1 MKKNKKKVLIILL
14 IMVFTLTGCT
24 KQLKDPEGKI
34 VTNKETGQVLPSNIL
49 CAPTDKDTL
58 KLYRDNKKALEK
70 KYAKDLEDGEISKKE
85 YEKKVKSI
93 VDVEKLV
100 SCDKFKVTS
109 GGYEGVWNTLFVK
122 PLTWVIIKVGEL
134 VNNYGVAIIL
144 TTLLIRLLMYPIT
157 LKTAR
162 QSENLKKA
170 QPEMNKIEKKY
181 ANKTDQ
187 ESMLQKST
195 EMMQVYKKHNI
206 NPMSGCLFSIL
217 QIPLFF
223 AFYESLYRLPALFED
238 EFLGFIMSMS
248 PWKGI
253 SNGNWLYLILP
264 ILVALTTYFSFK
276 LNSGAGMSG
285 DQAKQMKIMMN
296 IMMFM
301 IVYMSFSM
309 STAIVFYWITN
320 SAFTIIQN
328 LIVKRSK

>member
-1 MKKNKKKVLIILL
+1 
-14 IMVFTLTGCT
+14 
-24 KQLKDPEGKI
+24 
-34 VTNKETGQVLPSNIL
+34 
-49 CAPTDKDTL
+49 
-58 KLYRDNKKALEK
+58 
-70 KYAKDLEDGEISKKE
+70 
-85 YEKKVKSI
+85 
-93 VDVEKLV
+93 
-100 SCDKFKVTS
+100 
-109 GGYEGVWNTLFVK
+109 
-122 PLTWVIIKVGEL
+122 
-134 VNNYGVAIIL
+134 
-144 TTLLIRLLMYPIT
+144 MYPIT